1 MRELLVRFILLNH
14 LVEVKMYKIEKIRR
28 EEVIMKN
35 EIPEKEVLEKLM
47 LELGSMG
54 KVAVQL
60 NRPYGT
66 IRAWFNKYK
75 LDRPKSNRTI
85 FHEIRDIDFSN
96 IQKSVVLGSI
106 LGDGGLV
113 IPKHG
118 KNAKLSIKHCS
129 KQKPYLVWKKEILNP
144 FSRPI
149 YQTSEEGEVNICGI
163 PSYDTG
169 SFVAYTV
176 SHPTLTEFYNK
187 YYIKGKKKVDKS
199 IIKDLDLLALAIL
212 LADDGS
218 FYTHYKFKG
227 VCNGKICT
235 NSFSYEDQ
243 LLLIEAIKKFYGDKG
258 INLIPY
264 GVDKSQFVIKLTN
277 SKATSDLLSKVR
289 EILPECIHYKL
300 DPQRLHAE
308 PHFVGDDIV

>member
-1 MRELLVRFILLNH
+1 
-14 LVEVKMYKIEKIRR
+14 
-28 EEVIMKN
+28 MKKN
-35 EIPEKEVLEKLM
+35 DIPERDILEKLM
-47 LELGSMG
+47 LEFGSMG

-60 NRPYGT
+60 SKPYGT
-66 IRAWFNKYK
+66 VRAWFNKYK

-85 FHEIRDIDFSN
+85 FHEIRNTDFSD
-96 IQKSVVLGSI
+96 IQKSIILGSI

-118 KNAKLSIKHCS
+118 KNAKLTIKHCT
-129 KQKPYLVWKKEILNP
+129 KQKEYLIWKKEILNP

-163 PSYDTG
+163 PSYSTG

-176 SHPTLTEFYNK
+176 SHPTLTEFYSK
-187 YYIKGKKKVDKS
+187 YYINGKKKVDKS
-199 IIKDLDLLALAIL
+199 IIEDLDLLALSIL

-218 FYTHYKFKG
+218 FYTNSKFRG
-227 VCNGKICT
+227 VCHGKICT

-243 LLLIEAIKKFYGDKG
+243 LLLMQAVKKFYGDSG
-258 INLIPY
+258 ISIIPY
-264 GVDKSQFVIKLTN
+264 NHDKTQFVIKLTN
-277 SKATSDLLSKVR
+277 SKATSNLLYQVR
-289 EILPECIHYKL
+289 EILPKCIHYKL